1 MKTQERKTEL
11 TNRLNKQQLELEVL
25 LKAIEDKEEM
35 DIKHY
40 GVPLKAKVLHD
51 KVEAKKRAIKKTQDF
66 LSAEN
71 AKVDKRFSLSK
82 RDKSILSAIR
92 NDTLIGNTTSAKQ
105 GSRYD
110 NRFAGSG
117 NSRKQAR
124 LAHRREKE

>member
-66 LSAEN
+66 LSA
-71 AKVDKRFSLSK
+71 
-82 RDKSILSAIR
+82 
-92 NDTLIGNTTSAKQ
+92 KQ